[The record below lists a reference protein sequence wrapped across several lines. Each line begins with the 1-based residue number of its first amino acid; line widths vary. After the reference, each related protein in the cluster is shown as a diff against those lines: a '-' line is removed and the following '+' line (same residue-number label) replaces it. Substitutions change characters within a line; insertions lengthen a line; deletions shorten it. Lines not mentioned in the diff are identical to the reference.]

1 VHLPAAAPS
10 GPSGQRL
17 SGWTSPLPG
26 EGGGQIIG
34 GPAGTCKDHH
44 LETPLAFGNLTHTR
58 GLPYFSHELWR
69 KTWNIYNMENEDFHS
84 YVHFP
89 DGKHGGCH
97 SGQPATRK
105 TPRLLLC
112 PSAILLRQQVVLVE
126 PQAAIHNAGCQ
137 SCTKK
142 LPTYTT

>member
-1 VHLPAAAPS
+1 MPVV
-10 GPSGQRL
+10 
-17 SGWTSPLPG
+17 SPILVMNYG
-26 EGGGQIIG
+26 EKR
-34 GPAGTCKDHH
+34 GTH
-44 LETPLAFGNLTHTR
+44 
-58 GLPYFSHELWR
+58 
-69 KTWNIYNMENEDFHS
+69 MENDDFHS

-126 PQAAIHNAGCQ
+126 PQAAINIAGLQ

-142 LPTYTT
+142 HPTYTFANIGVYLYKTPLNTTKLMHQVYCMFTNIIH